1 MTKKNRPSSYC
12 FACSHIATLFYFH
25 RSEEIVHKDGS
36 KLSVG
41 RVSLV
46 VSIGSDVGNR
56 AARGTESTTID
67 VCICKAIVSDEVT
80 AVSLAKGV
88 TSFDKDEW
96 RDRDFNDK
104 L

>member
-1 MTKKNRPSSYC
+1 MTKKSRPSSYC
-12 FACSHIATLFYFH
+12 FACSHISTLFYFH

-36 KLSVG
+36 KLS
-41 RVSLV
+41 LV
-46 VSIGSDVGNR
+46 VIIGSDGGNR
-56 AARGTESTTID
+56 PARGTESTTID

-88 TSFDKDEW
+88 TSFEKDEW
-96 RDRDFNDK
+96 RDRDCNDK